1 MMAIAFVL
9 WNCFWSCFPS
19 RIDKMVRRISLFY
32 HCRPCPITTV
42 FTLHRDFLMQELF
55 TIFLVLC
62 MAAMGT
68 CRSVDFSLLQG
79 GQTNVMNYGAV
90 GNGATDD
97 SQVYK
102 IIFTIFSWLL
112 LFFFLFRNE
121 NFGLIYVK
129 RTGFYEGM
137 EGHLCR

>member
-1 MMAIAFVL
+1 
-9 WNCFWSCFPS
+9 
-19 RIDKMVRRISLFY
+19 MVRRISLFY
-32 HCRPCPITTV
+32 HCRPCSITTV

-102 IIFTIFSWLL
+102 IIFTIFS
-112 LFFFLFRNE
+112 
-121 NFGLIYVK
+121 
-129 RTGFYEGM
+129 
-137 EGHLCR
+137 

>member
-1 MMAIAFVL
+1 
-9 WNCFWSCFPS
+9 
-19 RIDKMVRRISLFY
+19 
-32 HCRPCPITTV
+32 
-42 FTLHRDFLMQELF
+42 
-55 TIFLVLC
+55 

-102 IIFTIFSWLL
+102 IIFTIFSRLL
-112 LFFFLFRNE
+112 LFFFCSE
-121 NFGLIYVK
+121 M
-129 RTGFYEGM
+129 RT
-137 EGHLCR
+137 LD